1 MGGFS
6 IVVFIHRHVNNKF
19 LEVNLNLNSNTHLHM
34 NPTKISLNAPKGRY
48 NKKSKFQNCLKVKEE
63 LAFDRFA
70 YGTICNK
77 L

>member
-1 MGGFS
+1 MDGS
-6 IVVFIHRHVNNKF
+6 CLAVYIQRHVNSKF
-19 LEVNLNLNSNTHLHM
+19 LEVNLNSNTHLHM